1 KLSAGK
7 LSESI
12 PGKFGGAAASAII
25 GGTAS
30 TLSGGKFA
38 NGALSGA
45 FGYLFN
51 QCGSGCE
58 LTRRIEEEYTIDDYG
73 CIHGGSLTVCVG
85 PGAIRQVGSK
95 LLFAT
100 KKGLTTPN
108 KYFGSKTYKEAEK
121 ALTDKFGP
129 PRGGGKFNKSF
140 FNEKTG
146 RTYNLHKD
154 PSHRGGKGHIDIRKR
169 DLPSNYYKDRPF
181 YLKEGG

>member
-1 KLSAGK
+1 M
-7 LSESI
+7 
-12 PGKFGGAAASAII
+12 
-25 GGTAS
+25 
-30 TLSGGKFA
+30 
-38 NGALSGA
+38 
-45 FGYLFN
+45 FN